1 MKKLRSRRG
10 ETLTETLIAILIVA
24 IAATALATRT
34 ATVARLNDK
43 TNTVMTEFYAELS
56 AAESGEAVTSYGQ
69 VTIRSDRWLPIHI
82 DADYTTAGAF
92 SSYRR
97 AGDAP

>member
-1 MKKLRSRRG
+1 MKKLRSRKG

-34 ATVARLNDK
+34 ATVAQLNEK
-43 TNTVMTEFYAELS
+43 ANAAMSEFYAELS
-56 AAESGEAVTSYGQ
+56 AAETAELPTSFGEVI
-69 VTIRSDRWLPIHI
+69 IRGDRWLPIHI
-82 DADYTTAGAF
+82 DADYTVSGDFTV
-92 SSYRR
+92 YRR